1 MRRVESGQAIV
12 EYVLLLVLVVGAT
25 RIVLGFL
32 PSELQRF
39 ERLMT
44 RQYAASYRYGD
55 PKSKGPDDAEG
66 GGEYELHP
74 RMVNSTSF
82 RMWRRSDNNVAVRR

>member
-1 MRRVESGQAIV
+1 MRRSESGQTIV

-32 PSELQRF
+32 PAELQRF
-39 ERLMT
+39 ERLMS

-55 PKSKGPDDAEG
+55 PKTKGPDDEDG

-74 RMVNSTSF
+74 RALNSTSF
-82 RMWRRSDNNVAVRR
+82 RLWKRSDNNVAVRR